1 MAPISDHPRSGSTAV
16 GTAGGTQTPGMGD
29 NTSGFSILG
38 ISGRRLAAVLIGW
51 FFVVFDGY
59 DLIVYGTVQ
68 TELMEEWNLNSAQ
81 AGTIG
86 STAFLGMV
94 IGAVW
99 VGRLSDRVGRKFA
112 VIGSVVVL
120 SVFTLLCAFAI
131 SPWMFG
137 AFRLLAGIGLGG
149 LVPSVNAMTSD
160 LVPRKTMSAWAT
172 VMMSGVPLG
181 GSIAAVLAQFIVPS
195 HEDWGW
201 RFMFLLAIV
210 PLVIGLPIAMKV
222 IPSDQAIREDHAA
235 REGEDQPAG
244 FKDLLTGKY
253 MAISIWFSIATFVTL
268 LAWYGLGTWL
278 PRLMQTA
285 GYDFG
290 AAFNFTL
297 ALNLGAILGSVVTAW
312 AGDRFGPLKSGA
324 VAAGVAGVALLLLL
338 SEPSVLAV
346 YVISATRPSAKPAA
360 PRGTPT
366 SAGCGTTTPSVA
378 STSRILPRASC
389 RRPSRSGSTTSTA
402 WWPSARAMPL
412 RRSSPSSS
420 AYRRPVVTDGA
431 STSMYTLMVV
441 REGHRGG
448 HRGSARGT
456 SRSRRRR
463 RRAGTAGPRPP
474 GGRRV

>member
-1 MAPISDHPRSGSTAV
+1 MGGSNRGLT
-16 GTAGGTQTPGMGD
+16 
-29 NTSGFSILG
+29 ILG
-38 ISGRRLAAVLIGW
+38 ISGKRLAAVLIGW

-68 TELMEEWNLNSAQ
+68 TELMEEWDLNSAT

-112 VIGSVVVL
+112 VIGSVIVL

-160 LVPRKTMSAWAT
+160 LVPRRYMSAWAT

-201 RFMFLLAIV
+201 RFMFLLALV
-210 PLVIGLPIAMKV
+210 PIVIGLPIAMKV
-222 IPSDQAIREDHAA
+222 IPSDQAIRDDHAA
-235 REGEDQPAG
+235 REGADEPAG
-244 FKDLLTGKY
+244 FKDLLVGKY
-253 MAISIWFSIATFVTL
+253 MMISIWFALATFVTL

-278 PRLMQTA
+278 PRLMQQA

-290 AAFNFTL
+290 AALNFTL
-297 ALNLGAILGSVVTAW
+297 ALNLGAIIGSVVTAW
-312 AGDRFGPLKSGA
+312 AGDRFGPIRSGI
-324 VAAGVAGVALLLLL
+324 VAAGIAGVALLLLL
-338 SEPSVLAV
+338 SYPPVWAV
-346 YVISATRPSAKPAA
+346 YVILILAGVGTHGTQILIIAAVANFYPSNLRGTALGWALGVGRIGAVAA
-360 PRGTPT
+360 PQLAGLLLAWNLGVESNFIMFGGAALL
-366 SAGCGTTTPSVA
+366 SAVS
-378 STSRILPRASC
+378 
-389 RRPSRSGSTTSTA
+389 
-402 WWPSARAMPL
+402 
-412 RRSSPSSS
+412 
-420 AYRRPVVTDGA
+420 
-431 STSMYTLMVV
+431 LMVLFRLQKQFGQRHQIV
-441 REGHRGG
+441 VQG
-448 HRGSARGT
+448 
-456 SRSRRRR
+456 
-463 RRAGTAGPRPP
+463 
-474 GGRRV
+474 

>member
-1 MAPISDHPRSGSTAV
+1 MTSTD
-16 GTAGGTQTPGMGD
+16 TASAPGMGGRGL
-29 NTSGFSILG
+29 TILG

-99 VGRLSDRVGRKFA
+99 VGRLSDRLGRKFA
-112 VIGSVVVL
+112 VISSVIVL

-131 SPWMFG
+131 NPWMFG

-160 LVPRKTMSAWAT
+160 LVPRRKMSAWAT

-181 GSIAAVLAQFIVPS
+181 GSIAAVLAQFIVPL
-195 HEDWGW
+195 HDDWGW
-201 RFMFLLAIV
+201 RFMFLLALV
-210 PLVIGLPIAMKV
+210 PLVVGLPIALKV
-222 IPSDQAIREDHAA
+222 IPSDKAIREDHAA
-235 REGEDQPAG
+235 REGEDPAEVPG
-244 FKDLLTGKY
+244 FRDLLGPRYRT
-253 MAISIWFSIATFVTL
+253 ITLWFAIATFVTL

-278 PRLMQTA
+278 PRLMQEA

-290 AAFNFTL
+290 ASLNFTL

-312 AGDRFGPLKSGA
+312 AGVRFGPVISGS

-338 SEPSVLAV
+338 TQPTIAAV
-346 YVISATRPSAKPAA
+346 YVILVLAGVGTHGTQILIIAA
-360 PRGTPT
+360 VADFYPHNLRGTALGWALGVGRLGAVLAPQLAGLLLNWGLGVGSNYLLFAV
-366 SAGCGTTTPSVA
+366 SALLSSVA
-378 STSRILPRASC
+378 LFILFNIQR
-389 RRPSRSGSTTSTA
+389 RRPAPER
-402 WWPSARAMPL
+402 PL
-412 RRSSPSSS
+412 
-420 AYRRPVVTDGA
+420 VTQA
-431 STSMYTLMVV
+431 
-441 REGHRGG
+441 
-448 HRGSARGT
+448 
-456 SRSRRRR
+456 
-463 RRAGTAGPRPP
+463 
-474 GGRRV
+474 

>member
-1 MAPISDHPRSGSTAV
+1 MGGSNRGLT
-16 GTAGGTQTPGMGD
+16 
-29 NTSGFSILG
+29 ILG
-38 ISGRRLAAVLIGW
+38 ISGKRLAAVLIGW

-68 TELMEEWNLNSAQ
+68 TELMEEWDLNSAT

-112 VIGSVVVL
+112 VIGSVIVL

-160 LVPRKTMSAWAT
+160 LVPRRYMSAWAT

-201 RFMFLLAIV
+201 RFMFLLALV
-210 PLVIGLPIAMKV
+210 PIVIGLPIAMKV
-222 IPSDQAIREDHAA
+222 IPSDQAIRDDHAA
-235 REGEDQPAG
+235 REGADEPAG
-244 FKDLLTGKY
+244 FKDLLVGKY
-253 MAISIWFSIATFVTL
+253 MMISIWFALATFVTL

-278 PRLMQTA
+278 PRLMQEA

-290 AAFNFTL
+290 ASLNFTL
-297 ALNLGAILGSVVTAW
+297 ALNLGAIIGSVVTAW
-312 AGDRFGPLKSGA
+312 AGVRFGPLKSGA

-338 SEPSVLAV
+338 SEPGIVAVYLILVLAGV
-346 YVISATRPSAKPAA
+346 GTHGTQILIIAAVANFYPHNLRGTALGWALGVGRIGAVAA
-360 PRGTPT
+360 PQL
-366 SAGCGTTTPSVA
+366 AGLLLNWELGVGSNF
-378 STSRILPRASC
+378 ILF
-389 RRPSRSGSTTSTA
+389 
-402 WWPSARAMPL
+402 
-412 RRSSPSSS
+412 
-420 AYRRPVVTDGA
+420 GA
-431 STSMYTLMVV
+431 SALLSSVSLIILYFI
-441 REGHRGG
+441 HR
-448 HRGSARGT
+448 RMENPTTRVINVA
-456 SRSRRRR
+456 
-463 RRAGTAGPRPP
+463 AGNR
-474 GGRRV
+474 

>member
-1 MAPISDHPRSGSTAV
+1 MAPLSASPHSGSTAP
-16 GTAGGTQTPGMGD
+16 GSSDSSDSSDSSGG
-29 NTSGFSILG
+29 FRILG
-38 ISGRRLAAVLIGW
+38 IGGRRLAAVLIGW

-68 TELMEEWNLNSAQ
+68 THLMEEWNLNSAQ
-81 AGTIG
+81 AGTLG

-112 VIGSVVVL
+112 VIGSVIVL

-160 LVPRKTMSAWAT
+160 LVPRRTMSAWAT

-181 GSIAAVLAQFIVPS
+181 GSFAAILAQFIVPS
-195 HEDWGW
+195 HEEWGW
-201 RFMFLLAIV
+201 RFMFLVAIV
-210 PLVIGLPIAMKV
+210 PLIIGLPIAMKV

-235 REGEDQPAG
+235 REGADEPAG
-244 FKDLLTGKY
+244 FTDLLRGRY
-253 MAISIWFSIATFVTL
+253 RAISIWFSIATFVTL

-290 AAFNFTL
+290 AALNFTL

-324 VAAGVAGVALLLLL
+324 VAAGVAGMALLTLLT
-338 SEPSVLAV
+338 EPSVYAV
-346 YVISATRPSAKPAA
+346 YLILVLAGVGTHGTQILIIAA
-360 PRGTPT
+360 VANFYPHNLRGTALGWALGVGRIGAVVAPQLAGLLLNWNLGVGSNYLLFACSALLSSLSLVVLYLIHRRLPNPNVTVIT
-366 SAGCGTTTPSVA
+366 SHSD
-378 STSRILPRASC
+378 PR
-389 RRPSRSGSTTSTA
+389 
-402 WWPSARAMPL
+402 
-412 RRSSPSSS
+412 
-420 AYRRPVVTDGA
+420 
-431 STSMYTLMVV
+431 
-441 REGHRGG
+441 
-448 HRGSARGT
+448 
-456 SRSRRRR
+456 
-463 RRAGTAGPRPP
+463 
-474 GGRRV
+474 

>member
-1 MAPISDHPRSGSTAV
+1 M
-16 GTAGGTQTPGMGD
+16 GGKGLTIM
-29 NTSGFSILG
+29 G

-99 VGRLSDRVGRKFA
+99 VGRLSDRLGRKFA
-112 VIGSVVVL
+112 VISSVIVL

-160 LVPRKTMSAWAT
+160 LVPRKKMSAWAT

-181 GSIAAVLAQFIVPS
+181 GSIAAVLAQFIVPL
-195 HEDWGW
+195 HDDWGW
-201 RFMFLLAIV
+201 RFMFLLALI
-210 PLVIGLPIAMKV
+210 PLVIGLPIALKV
-222 IPSDQAIREDHAA
+222 IPSDKAIREDHAA
-235 REGEDQPAG
+235 REGEDPAEVPG
-244 FKDLLTGKY
+244 FRDLLGAKY
-253 MAISIWFSIATFVTL
+253 RTITLWFAIATFVTL

-278 PRLMQTA
+278 PRLMQEA

-290 AAFNFTL
+290 ASLNFTL

-312 AGDRFGPLKSGA
+312 AGVRFGPVISGS
-324 VAAGVAGVALLLLL
+324 VTAGVAGVALLLLL
-338 SEPSVLAV
+338 TQPTIAAVYIILILAGVGTHGTQILIIAAVADFYPHNLRGTALGWALGVGRLGAVLAPQLAGLLLNWGLGV
-346 YVISATRPSAKPAA
+346 GSNYLLFAVSALLSSAALF
-360 PRGTPT
+360 
-366 SAGCGTTTPSVA
+366 
-378 STSRILPRASC
+378 ILFTIQR
-389 RRPSRSGSTTSTA
+389 RRPT
-402 WWPSARAMPL
+402 PEKPL
-412 RRSSPSSS
+412 
-420 AYRRPVVTDGA
+420 VTQ
-431 STSMYTLMVV
+431 V
-441 REGHRGG
+441 
-448 HRGSARGT
+448 
-456 SRSRRRR
+456 
-463 RRAGTAGPRPP
+463 
-474 GGRRV
+474 